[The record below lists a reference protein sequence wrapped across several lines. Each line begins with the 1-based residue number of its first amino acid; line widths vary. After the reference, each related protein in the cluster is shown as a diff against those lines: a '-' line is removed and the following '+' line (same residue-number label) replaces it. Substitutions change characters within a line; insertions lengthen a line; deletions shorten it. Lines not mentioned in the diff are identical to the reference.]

1 MANTSAYGSMA
12 TGMAIGQQTGKDYTN
27 ELNQVVTGTINKVIK
42 GAAEKQAVMQK
53 KFDNVMQQFEEVS
66 MIPTVTAE
74 ERTQI
79 QPIINSTSLEVQ
91 DFARALVD
99 DPSNLEAQ
107 AGYNAGIAKMNR
119 ITQAQTE
126 KYKNNANA
134 ARIHQTNSYSSGQ
147 DPNELNHA
155 KEIVAGAKRDF
166 NSDGYE
172 TYVMDDGTT
181 YDNDPNTKF
190 PAPPNVAEEYKEGH
204 AKILASWN
212 NTVTNNKSLKQLQ
225 DASESFDIDGNANTL
240 YNDIMA
246 SGPNGA
252 APNYNQKMDMLFG
265 DISGDGQNISF
276 GNMFIN
282 GKLDQQYYTDLNG
295 DELEFNGKKISDF
308 PLASS
313 IKAPEFY
320 GITEEDLEKV
330 VTREQALEGVL
341 RDRNSNDANLR
352 NFTKFYA
359 KTTSDGLEDKK
370 LKQGVKEGK
379 VLLGDE
385 DMAMLG
391 TGRKT
396 VYFNTPAEG
405 QIAKKELYTDMFI
418 DKALYNDLNDPSG
431 NSNEIVDLFNSSNLN
446 VEIVEDKEGNTLY
459 MTGDDEKG
467 TAKYYNPNNN
477 SEMSAFKTFVK
488 QNTKG
493 MFTDLGN
500 LNEDPKTWG
509 LIRNVYETSE
519 GPKIDISGEPKDK
532 KTPEKNSILN
542 SPVSENNN
550 MNSNVNNTNT
560 NTNTNNNPTSSG
572 VLVNNEKK
580 KEPFDFNNTG
590 DFNFTSVQ

>member
-1 MANTSAYGSMA
+1 MAKTNAYGSMA
-12 TGMAIGQQTGKDYTN
+12 TGMAIGQKTGNTYTS
-27 ELNQVVTGTINKVIK
+27 ELNQVVSGTVNKVIK
-42 GAAEKQAVMQK
+42 GAAEKNAVLQK
-53 KFDNVMQQFEEVS
+53 KFDNVMQQFEDAS

-79 QPIINSTSLEVQ
+79 QPIINATSLEVQ
-91 DFARALVD
+91 DFARILVD
-99 DPSNLEAQ
+99 DPSNLDAQ
-107 AGYNAGIAKMNR
+107 AGYNEGIAKMNR

-126 KYKNNANA
+126 KYKHNVDAK
-134 ARIHQTNSYSSGQ
+134 RIKQTNSYSSGQ
-147 DPNELNHA
+147 DPNELAHA
-155 KEIVAGAKRDF
+155 KEIVAGAERTF
-166 NSDGYE
+166 NSGGYE

-190 PAPPNVAEEYKEGH
+190 PAPPKIAEEYKEGH

-282 GKLDQQYYTDLNG
+282 GQLDQQYYTDLNG

-313 IKAPEFY
+313 IKAPAIS
-320 GITEEDLEKV
+320 GTMVDPMLDDIKAAQAKV
-330 VTREQALEGVL
+330 VTREQALEGIL

-370 LKQGVKEGK
+370 LKQGVKENK

-396 VYFNTPAEG
+396 VYFNTAAEG

-418 DKALYNDLNDPSG
+418 DKALYNDLNDP
-431 NSNEIVDLFNSSNLN
+431 NNTSNEIVDLFNSSNIN
-446 VEIVEDKEGNTLY
+446 VEIVEEKDGTVLY

-477 SEMSAFKTFVK
+477 SEMQAFKTFVK

-509 LIRNVYETSE
+509 LERNVYDTPSINKAEETE
-519 GPKIDISGEPKDK
+519 GPKIDLTNQEQKK
-532 KTPEKNSILN
+532 KTSILET
-542 SPVSENNN
+542 PVSETNNMEIINQGDSQTQENNN
-550 MNSNVNNTNT
+550 N
-560 NTNTNNNPTSSG
+560 
-572 VLVNNEKK
+572 
-580 KEPFDFNNTG
+580 
-590 DFNFTSVQ
+590 FNFQNQGNFNFNSEE